1 LVQGQCYVRGENA
14 MRIESGSNGSELVKA
29 LHQESGTNEEN
40 EGKSDL
46 RHHQNFLRAACAGPE
61 PLCAPPSFRVL
72 FRDTRNAAST
82 GANPNKIPVRSD
94 TTGVNRPGS
103 PCHSGLFG
111 CRKEDHDCVDGFRT
125 RWAITL
131 RFSRSSDV
139 ICAADQMTGMM
150 IRRSRRSR
158 SDVAVPDEAR

>member
-1 LVQGQCYVRGENA
+1 

-46 RHHQNFLRAACAGPE
+46 CRHQNFLRAACAGPE
-61 PLCAPPSFRVL
+61 PLCAPPCFRVL
-72 FRDTRNAAST
+72 FHDTRNAAST
-82 GANPNKIPVRSD
+82 GTNPNKIPVRSD

-111 CRKEDHDCVDGFRT
+111 CHKEDHDCVDGHTVGRSHFD
-125 RWAITL
+125 
-131 RFSRSSDV
+131 SRV
-139 ICAADQMTGMM
+139 HPALYEQQIK
-150 IRRSRRSR
+150 
-158 SDVAVPDEAR
+158 